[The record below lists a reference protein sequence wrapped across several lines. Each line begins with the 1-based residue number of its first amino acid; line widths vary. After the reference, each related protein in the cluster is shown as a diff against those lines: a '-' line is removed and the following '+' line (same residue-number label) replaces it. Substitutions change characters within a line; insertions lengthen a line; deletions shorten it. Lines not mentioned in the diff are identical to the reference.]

1 MIVKAI
7 YQDGVFKPVT
17 PVDLTEGEW
26 VDLEIVRSSPQ
37 RPRKVVSL
45 QGIWRE
51 HARSEG
57 DEDWVSE
64 TIAEIRRTSAEMFVT
79 LFKKPPRC
87 RSHRSAL

>member
-7 YQDGVFKPVT
+7 YQNGVFKPIT
-17 PVDLTEGEW
+17 PLDLTEGEW
-26 VDLEIVRSSPQ
+26 VDLKIIRPSPQ

-64 TIAEIRRTSAEMFVT
+64 TIAEIRRTSAEK
-79 LFKKPPRC
+79 LERLA
-87 RSHRSAL
+87 RELSDIQSRE